1 MKIKLPPPSDINNPK
16 PVNEQGK
23 VLSTDDVE
31 LMMNLI
37 DLLFMGQEKDDIIP
51 S

>member
-1 MKIKLPPPSDINNPK
+1 MKSNLLPPIDINNPQ

>member
-1 MKIKLPPPSDINNPK
+1 MEKPMSPIYINEEES
-16 PVNEQGK
+16 VN
-23 VLSTDDVE
+23 LSTDNIE
-31 LMMNLI
+31 LMMNLV

>member
-1 MKIKLPPPSDINNPK
+1 MSPIYINEEES
-16 PVNEQGK
+16 VN
-23 VLSTDDVE
+23 LSTDNIE
-31 LMMNLI
+31 LMMNLV

>member
-1 MKIKLPPPSDINNPK
+1 MKKIPSIDINNPI

-37 DLLFMGQEKDDIIP
+37 DLLFIGQESGDIIP